1 MTAGPAG
8 YKIVYVAGY
17 RVYYERNGVQNRVT
31 VSVENVTEMLAI
43 KCEGSRNF
51 DNLTGL
57 SRPTLGTNRAQTI
70 QILDAEV
77 GVE

>member
-1 MTAGPAG
+1 M
-8 YKIVYVAGY
+8 YVAGY
-17 RVYYERNGVQNRVT
+17 RVDYERNGVQNRVT
-31 VSVENVTEMLAI
+31 VSVENVTEMLTI

>member
-1 MTAGPAG
+1 M
-8 YKIVYVAGY
+8 YVAGY

-31 VSVENVTEMLAI
+31 LSVKVGTESLAI

-70 QILDAEV
+70 RILDAEV

>member
-8 YKIVYVAGY
+8 YETVYVDGY

-31 VSVENVTEMLAI
+31 VAVKVGAESLII
-43 KCEGSRNF
+43 KCEGTRNF

>member
-1 MTAGPAG
+1 M
-8 YKIVYVAGY
+8 YVAGY
-17 RVYYERNGVQNRVT
+17 RVDYERNGVQNRVT
-31 VSVENVTEMLAI
+31 LSVKVDEELLTI

-70 QILDAEV
+70 QILDAEAD
-77 GVE
+77 VE

>member
-1 MTAGPAG
+1 M
-8 YKIVYVAGY
+8 YVAGY

-31 VSVENVTEMLAI
+31 VAVKVGAESLII
-43 KCEGSRNF
+43 KCEGTRNF

>member
-1 MTAGPAG
+1 M
-8 YKIVYVAGY
+8 YVAGY
-17 RVYYERNGVQNRVT
+17 RVDYERNGVQNRVT
-31 VSVENVTEMLAI
+31 LSVKNVTELLAI

-57 SRPTLGTNRAQTI
+57 SRPTLGTNRAQTV
-70 QILDAEV
+70 QILDVEV